1 MPQIKNGDLNSRY
14 YTHIRRMPRS
24 DKGRSNTTFSSPSA
38 NATFPRMSYTG
49 PIMPRI
55 ASNTPMVKPTPMQV
69 SSPSF
74 MQSLKEGFS
83 FGAGASIAR
92 NIVDRVFGSNTQ
104 VTPPPTAPVTPTMP
118 VQSVE
123 PKVTIGEDQH
133 LYHKCIQ
140 DGGKH
145 ETCKDYLV

>member
-1 MPQIKNGDLNSRY
+1 
-14 YTHIRRMPRS
+14 MPRNQTNQQKS
-24 DKGRSNTTFSSPSA
+24 TPPVSA
-38 NATFPRMSYTG
+38 NTMFPRVSYTG
-49 PIMPRI
+49 PIMPRP
-55 ASNTPMVKPTPMQV
+55 TPTPTPMQS

-74 MQSLKEGFS
+74 MQTVKEGFS
-83 FGAGASIAR
+83 FGVGTSIAR
-92 NIVDRVFGSNTQ
+92 NIVDRVFGSSPPP
-104 VTPPPTAPVTPTMP
+104 VSSSPVAPTPPSMP

>member
-1 MPQIKNGDLNSRY
+1 
-14 YTHIRRMPRS
+14 MPRS
-24 DKGRSNTTFSSPSA
+24 DKGRSNS
-38 NATFPRMSYTG
+38 TFPSHNVNSIFPRTSYTG
-49 PIMPRI
+49 PLMPRI
-55 ASNTPMVKPTPMQV
+55 ASTTPVVRPTPTPMQV

-83 FGAGASIAR
+83 FGAGVSIAR
-92 NIVDRVFGSNTQ
+92 NVVDRMFGSNTP
-104 VTPPPTAPVTPTMP
+104 VASPPVNSVPPTMP
-118 VQSVE
+118 VHPVE